1 MYIRTHVI
9 VSTLIHACPGFS
21 LSSEDESEMVD
32 NGVVAAV
39 GDRTHTPR
47 IVYTHLQAQTNLQTQ
62 IANTIIYTLAK
73 TQHIVRYTQKNA
85 HIEAGIS

>member
-47 IVYTHLQAQTNLQTQ
+47 TVHA
-62 IANTIIYTLAK
+62 YTLTSINTFTDTNRK
-73 TQHIVRYTQKNA
+73 HNHIYPC
-85 HIEAGIS
+85 